1 MRLKVILFM
10 LTLGLL
16 GGLSACSSEEP
27 IDSQTLDMSLVLL
40 MGDIQTKASAPN
52 YKYATT
58 EEIMIQ
64 NCHVAVFDT
73 DGNRIHFQ
81 DFANMGDMKA
91 IDNLSG
97 YELGLVG
104 VRTFGKEDKAVS
116 VLVVANADNSLFNDC
131 ATYADYTS
139 KTIQTT
145 SFQSSQLVKIGKS
158 NTTLKYNGTNE
169 AIRVLLIQLSAKIE
183 YKGIY
188 NKNNNDLI
196 NDQFS
201 LINVE
206 GLNASSQVAIFNT
219 SSVENGVFEALTYP
233 SEDKPTTFYTYEIS
247 DANKNILLSVQQ
259 NGSEIKRFSF
269 PANKFIKGNYYEIKG
284 LYEPST
290 EIEWILEEVGNE
302 NVALD
307 PFE

>member
-1 MRLKVILFM
+1 
-10 LTLGLL
+10 
-16 GGLSACSSEEP
+16 
-27 IDSQTLDMSLVLL
+27 
-40 MGDIQTKASAPN
+40 
-52 YKYATT
+52 
-58 EEIMIQ
+58 
-64 NCHVAVFDT
+64 
-73 DGNRIHFQ
+73 
-81 DFANMGDMKA
+81 MGDMKA

-219 SSVENGVFEALTYP
+219 SSVENGVFLFSTGSFFCSESTQSVFSPNSYAHFYSQLFSCIFACFQSYP
-233 SEDKPTTFYTYEIS
+233 HCPQFYTHFY
-247 DANKNILLSVQQ
+247 D
-259 NGSEIKRFSF
+259 
-269 PANKFIKGNYYEIKG
+269 PH
-284 LYEPST
+284 
-290 EIEWILEEVGNE
+290 
-302 NVALD
+302 NVDFLCITL
-307 PFE
+307 FT

>member
-91 IDNLSG
+91 IDNWG
-97 YELGLVG
+97 WLVC
-104 VRTFGKEDKAVS
+104 VHSARKIKRCRCWLWQMRIIHYLTT
-116 VLVVANADNSLFNDC
+116 VLPMLIIPQKQYKQHLFN
-131 ATYADYTS
+131 
-139 KTIQTT
+139 
-145 SFQSSQLVKIGKS
+145 
-158 NTTLKYNGTNE
+158 
-169 AIRVLLIQLSAKIE
+169 
-183 YKGIY
+183 
-188 NKNNNDLI
+188 
-196 NDQFS
+196 
-201 LINVE
+201 
-206 GLNASSQVAIFNT
+206 
-219 SSVENGVFEALTYP
+219 
-233 SEDKPTTFYTYEIS
+233 
-247 DANKNILLSVQQ
+247 LLS
-259 NGSEIKRFSF
+259 
-269 PANKFIKGNYYEIKG
+269 
-284 LYEPST
+284 
-290 EIEWILEEVGNE
+290 W
-302 NVALD
+302 
-307 PFE
+307 

>member
-116 VLVVANADNSLFNDC
+116 VLWQMRIIHYLTTVLPMLIIPQKQYKQHLFN
-131 ATYADYTS
+131 
-139 KTIQTT
+139 
-145 SFQSSQLVKIGKS
+145 
-158 NTTLKYNGTNE
+158 
-169 AIRVLLIQLSAKIE
+169 
-183 YKGIY
+183 
-188 NKNNNDLI
+188 
-196 NDQFS
+196 
-201 LINVE
+201 
-206 GLNASSQVAIFNT
+206 
-219 SSVENGVFEALTYP
+219 
-233 SEDKPTTFYTYEIS
+233 
-247 DANKNILLSVQQ
+247 LLS
-259 NGSEIKRFSF
+259 
-269 PANKFIKGNYYEIKG
+269 
-284 LYEPST
+284 
-290 EIEWILEEVGNE
+290 W
-302 NVALD
+302 
-307 PFE
+307 

>member
-188 NKNNNDLI
+188 K
-196 NDQFS
+196 
-201 LINVE
+201 
-206 GLNASSQVAIFNT
+206 
-219 SSVENGVFEALTYP
+219 NGVFEALTYP

-259 NGSEIKRFSF
+259 NGSEIKSFSF

>member
-16 GGLSACSSEEP
+16 GIICLLLRRADRFSDFRYVFSF
-27 IDSQTLDMSLVLL
+27 ID
-40 MGDIQTKASAPN
+40 GDIQTKASAPN

-183 YKGIY
+183 YKGSI
-188 NKNNNDLI
+188 I
-196 NDQFS
+196 R
-201 LINVE
+201 I
-206 GLNASSQVAIFNT
+206 T
-219 SSVENGVFEALTYP
+219 MT
-233 SEDKPTTFYTYEIS
+233 
-247 DANKNILLSVQQ
+247 
-259 NGSEIKRFSF
+259 
-269 PANKFIKGNYYEIKG
+269 
-284 LYEPST
+284 
-290 EIEWILEEVGNE
+290 
-302 NVALD
+302 
-307 PFE
+307 

>member
-27 IDSQTLDMSLVLL
+27 IDSQTLDMSLALL
-40 MGDIQTKASAPN
+40 MGDIQTKASDSK
-52 YKYATT
+52 YTYATI
-58 EEIMIQ
+58 EEITIQ

-81 DFANMGDMKA
+81 DFANMGEMKA

-97 YELGLVG
+97 YELSLFG
-104 VRTFGKEDKAVS
+104 VRTFGKNDKAVS
-116 VLVVANADNSLFNDC
+116 VLVVANANNSLFNDC

-145 SFQSSQLVKIGKS
+145 SFQPSRLVKIGKADA
-158 NTTLKYNGTNE
+158 TLKYNGTNE
-169 AIRVLLIQLSAKIE
+169 AIKVSLIQLSAKIK
-183 YKGIY
+183 YVGIY

-196 NDQFS
+196 NDKFS
-201 LINVE
+201 LTNVE
-206 GLNASSQVAIFNT
+206 GLNASSQVAIFST
-219 SSVENGVFEALTYP
+219 SSVENGAFEALTYP
-233 SEDKPTTFYTYEIS
+233 SQDKSTIFYTYETLDMAYEIT
-247 DANKNILLSVQQ
+247 LSVQQ
-259 NGSEIKRFSF
+259 SGSKARSFSF

-290 EIEWILEEVGNE
+290 EIEWVLEKVGNK
-302 NVALD
+302 NVTLD

>member
-91 IDNLSG
+91 IDNLS
-97 YELGLVG
+97 
-104 VRTFGKEDKAVS
+104 
-116 VLVVANADNSLFNDC
+116 
-131 ATYADYTS
+131 
-139 KTIQTT
+139 
-145 SFQSSQLVKIGKS
+145 
-158 NTTLKYNGTNE
+158 
-169 AIRVLLIQLSAKIE
+169 LIHI
-183 YKGIY
+183 
-188 NKNNNDLI
+188 
-196 NDQFS
+196 
-201 LINVE
+201 
-206 GLNASSQVAIFNT
+206 
-219 SSVENGVFEALTYP
+219 
-233 SEDKPTTFYTYEIS
+233 
-247 DANKNILLSVQQ
+247 
-259 NGSEIKRFSF
+259 
-269 PANKFIKGNYYEIKG
+269 
-284 LYEPST
+284 
-290 EIEWILEEVGNE
+290 
-302 NVALD
+302 
-307 PFE
+307 

>member
-104 VRTFGKEDKAVS
+104 VRIIHYLTT
-116 VLVVANADNSLFNDC
+116 VLPMLIIPQKQYKQHLFN
-131 ATYADYTS
+131 
-139 KTIQTT
+139 
-145 SFQSSQLVKIGKS
+145 
-158 NTTLKYNGTNE
+158 
-169 AIRVLLIQLSAKIE
+169 
-183 YKGIY
+183 
-188 NKNNNDLI
+188 
-196 NDQFS
+196 
-201 LINVE
+201 
-206 GLNASSQVAIFNT
+206 
-219 SSVENGVFEALTYP
+219 
-233 SEDKPTTFYTYEIS
+233 
-247 DANKNILLSVQQ
+247 LLS
-259 NGSEIKRFSF
+259 
-269 PANKFIKGNYYEIKG
+269 
-284 LYEPST
+284 
-290 EIEWILEEVGNE
+290 W
-302 NVALD
+302 
-307 PFE
+307 

>member
-52 YKYATT
+52 YKSATT

-259 NGSEIKRFSF
+259 NGSEIKSFSF

>member
-1 MRLKVILFM
+1 M
-10 LTLGLL
+10 
-16 GGLSACSSEEP
+16 
-27 IDSQTLDMSLVLL
+27 
-40 MGDIQTKASAPN
+40 
-52 YKYATT
+52 
-58 EEIMIQ
+58 
-64 NCHVAVFDT
+64 
-73 DGNRIHFQ
+73 
-81 DFANMGDMKA
+81 
-91 IDNLSG
+91 
-97 YELGLVG
+97 
-104 VRTFGKEDKAVS
+104 
-116 VLVVANADNSLFNDC
+116 
-131 ATYADYTS
+131 
-139 KTIQTT
+139 
-145 SFQSSQLVKIGKS
+145 KIGKS

-233 SEDKPTTFYTYEIS
+233 SQDKPTTFYTYEIS

-259 NGSEIKRFSF
+259 NGSETKSFSF

>member
-1 MRLKVILFM
+1 MGLKVILFI

-40 MGDIQTKASAPN
+40 MGDIQTKASAPD
-52 YKYATT
+52 YEYATT
-58 EEIMIQ
+58 DEITIQ

-116 VLVVANADNSLFNDC
+116 VLVVANADNSLFDDC

-145 SFQSSQLVKIGKS
+145 SFQSSRLVKIGKS
-158 NTTLKYNGTNE
+158 DATLRYNVANE
-169 AIRVLLIQLSAKIE
+169 AIKVSLIQLSAKI
-183 YKGIY
+183 
-188 NKNNNDLI
+188 
-196 NDQFS
+196 
-201 LINVE
+201 
-206 GLNASSQVAIFNT
+206 NT
-219 SSVENGVFEALTYP
+219 
-233 SEDKPTTFYTYEIS
+233 
-247 DANKNILLSVQQ
+247 
-259 NGSEIKRFSF
+259 
-269 PANKFIKGNYYEIKG
+269 
-284 LYEPST
+284 
-290 EIEWILEEVGNE
+290 
-302 NVALD
+302 
-307 PFE
+307 

>member
-131 ATYADYTS
+131 ATYTDYTS

-219 SSVENGVFEALTYP
+219 SSVENGAFDALTYP
-233 SEDKPTTFYTYEIS
+233 SEDKPMTFYTYEIS

-259 NGSEIKRFSF
+259 NGSETKSFSF

>member
-131 ATYADYTS
+131 ATYAD
-139 KTIQTT
+139 
-145 SFQSSQLVKIGKS
+145 
-158 NTTLKYNGTNE
+158 
-169 AIRVLLIQLSAKIE
+169 
-183 YKGIY
+183 
-188 NKNNNDLI
+188 
-196 NDQFS
+196 
-201 LINVE
+201 
-206 GLNASSQVAIFNT
+206 
-219 SSVENGVFEALTYP
+219 
-233 SEDKPTTFYTYEIS
+233 
-247 DANKNILLSVQQ
+247 
-259 NGSEIKRFSF
+259 
-269 PANKFIKGNYYEIKG
+269 
-284 LYEPST
+284 
-290 EIEWILEEVGNE
+290 
-302 NVALD
+302 
-307 PFE
+307 

>member
-40 MGDIQTKASAPN
+40 MGDIQTKASAPI

-259 NGSEIKRFSF
+259 NGSETKSFSF

>member
-58 EEIMIQ
+58 EAIMIQ

-259 NGSEIKRFSF
+259 NGSEIKSFSF

>member
-206 GLNASSQVAIFNT
+206 GLNASSKVAIFIRLFQA
-219 SSVENGVFEALTYP
+219 G
-233 SEDKPTTFYTYEIS
+233 
-247 DANKNILLSVQQ
+247 
-259 NGSEIKRFSF
+259 
-269 PANKFIKGNYYEIKG
+269 YYGIR
-284 LYEPST
+284 LFLIP
-290 EIEWILEEVGNE
+290 L
-302 NVALD
+302 
-307 PFE
+307 

>member
-40 MGDIQTKASAPN
+40 MGDIETKASAPN

-104 VRTFGKEDKAVS
+104 VIKRCRCWLWQMRIIHYLTT
-116 VLVVANADNSLFNDC
+116 VLPMLIIPQKQYKQHLFN
-131 ATYADYTS
+131 
-139 KTIQTT
+139 
-145 SFQSSQLVKIGKS
+145 
-158 NTTLKYNGTNE
+158 
-169 AIRVLLIQLSAKIE
+169 
-183 YKGIY
+183 
-188 NKNNNDLI
+188 
-196 NDQFS
+196 
-201 LINVE
+201 
-206 GLNASSQVAIFNT
+206 
-219 SSVENGVFEALTYP
+219 
-233 SEDKPTTFYTYEIS
+233 
-247 DANKNILLSVQQ
+247 LLS
-259 NGSEIKRFSF
+259 
-269 PANKFIKGNYYEIKG
+269 
-284 LYEPST
+284 
-290 EIEWILEEVGNE
+290 W
-302 NVALD
+302 
-307 PFE
+307 

>member
-40 MGDIQTKASAPN
+40 MGDIQTKAPATN
-52 YKYATT
+52 YDYATT
-58 EEIMIQ
+58 EEITIQ
-64 NCHVAVFDT
+64 NCHVAVFDAA
-73 DGNRIHFQ
+73 GNRIHFQ
-81 DFANMGDMKA
+81 DFEIMGDMQT

-104 VRTFGKEDKAVS
+104 VRTFGKEDKALS
-116 VLVVANADNSLFNDC
+116 VLVVANANNSLFNDC

-145 SFQSSQLVKIGKS
+145 SFQSSRLVKIGKS
-158 NTTLKYNGTNE
+158 DATLRYNAANE
-169 AIRVLLIQLSAKIE
+169 AIKVSLIQLSAKIK
-183 YKGIY
+183 YIGIY
-188 NKNNNDLI
+188 NKNSNDLI

-201 LINVE
+201 LTNVQ
-206 GLNASSQVAIFNT
+206 GLNASSQVAIFKT
-219 SSVENGVFEALTYP
+219 SSVENGAFEALTYP
-233 SEDKPTTFYTYEIS
+233 LKDKPTTFYTYEIS
-247 DANKNILLSVQQ
+247 DANKEIVLSVQQ
-259 NGSEIKRFSF
+259 DGSKEKSFSF
-269 PANKFIKGNYYEIKG
+269 SADKFIKGNYYEIKG

-290 EIEWILEEVGNE
+290 EIEWVLKEIINE
-302 NVALD
+302 NIILD
-307 PFE
+307 PFK

>member
-169 AIRVLLIQLSAKIE
+169 AIRV
-183 YKGIY
+183 
-188 NKNNNDLI
+188 KNP
-196 NDQFS
+196 
-201 LINVE
+201 
-206 GLNASSQVAIFNT
+206 IF
-219 SSVENGVFEALTYP
+219 
-233 SEDKPTTFYTYEIS
+233 
-247 DANKNILLSVQQ
+247 
-259 NGSEIKRFSF
+259 
-269 PANKFIKGNYYEIKG
+269 
-284 LYEPST
+284 LY
-290 EIEWILEEVGNE
+290 IRRK
-302 NVALD
+302 
-307 PFE
+307 